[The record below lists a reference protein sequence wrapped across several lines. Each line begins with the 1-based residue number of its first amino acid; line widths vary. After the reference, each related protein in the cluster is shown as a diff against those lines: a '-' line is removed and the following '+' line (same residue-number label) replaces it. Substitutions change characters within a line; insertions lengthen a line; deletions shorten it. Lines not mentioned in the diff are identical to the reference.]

1 MVENRPFLSYF
12 EDSKERSRIFKLKKD
27 NPVHAGKTSE
37 TITLWVKNIT
47 GNELLNV
54 SITVTDKEVEVSPS
68 TLERMEKDEVV
79 KVTFVWRP
87 DLNRRTALE
96 TKINSFATEVIRPK
110 SR

>member
-1 MVENRPFLSYF
+1 MAENRPFLAYF
-12 EDSKERSRIFKLKKD
+12 EDSKEKSRIFKLKKD

-47 GNELLNV
+47 GNELLNIR
-54 SITVTDKEVEVSPS
+54 ITVTDGEAEVSPS
-68 TLERMEKDEVV
+68 TIQRMVKDEMI

-87 DLNRRTALE
+87 KLNRRTALE
-96 TKINSFATEVIRPK
+96 TKIKSFATEVIRPK